1 MHDIHFLHHH
11 VLRGKRILVAEDEA
25 LIAMLIEDR
34 LLDAGAK
41 VVGPVATVDEALR
54 LIDQA
59 ASDGG
64 LHAAVLDIN
73 LEGDAVS
80 PVADKLATLG
90 VPFVFATGYG
100 EYCDRGAH
108 SDARVVAKPYDPDAL
123 IAIVESLAAAGR

>member
-1 MHDIHFLHHH
+1 M
-11 VLRGKRILVAEDEA
+11 LRGRRVLVAEDEA

-41 VVGPVATVDEALR
+41 VFGPASTVDEALR

-64 LHAAVLDIN
+64 LDAAVLDIN
-73 LEGDAVS
+73 LEGDVVS
-80 PVADKLATLG
+80 PVADKLAALH

-108 SDARVVAKPYDPDAL
+108 LDAQVMAKPYEPDAL
-123 IAIVESLAAAGR
+123 IAVVESLAAAGR